1 MENAKKKRNLLE
13 DEEEEER
20 IKEFERMEKAKKRKR
35 ENNDS
40 FEEEQPQ
47 FVSISRKGK
56 GKKGQHGKHIDEK
69 KNSSSEVTDTSKRR
83 ASRINGDFVKE
94 TWETNRN
101 TEAEDPMMGGGA
113 KKSGLIVPQ
122 VKKRDK
128 SDAIFNKGS
137 GMLGTKQPNRNVGE
151 LHEDQKAS
159 NLLALPG
166 TNL

>member
-1 MENAKKKRNLLE
+1 MENANKKKKLLE

-35 ENNDS
+35 DNNDS

-56 GKKGQHGKHIDEK
+56 GKKGQNSK

-94 TWETNRN
+94 TWETNRF

-151 LHEDQKAS
+151 LHED
-159 NLLALPG
+159 
-166 TNL
+166 

>member
-1 MENAKKKRNLLE
+1 MENAKKKKNLLE
-13 DEEEEER
+13 DEEEEEQ

-35 ENNDS
+35 DNNDS

-56 GKKGQHGKHIDEK
+56 GKKGQNSK

-113 KKSGLIVPQ
+113 K
-122 VKKRDK
+122 
-128 SDAIFNKGS
+128 
-137 GMLGTKQPNRNVGE
+137 
-151 LHEDQKAS
+151 
-159 NLLALPG
+159 
-166 TNL
+166 

>member
-1 MENAKKKRNLLE
+1 MENAKKKKNLLE

-35 ENNDS
+35 DNNDS

-56 GKKGQHGKHIDEK
+56 GKKGNSK